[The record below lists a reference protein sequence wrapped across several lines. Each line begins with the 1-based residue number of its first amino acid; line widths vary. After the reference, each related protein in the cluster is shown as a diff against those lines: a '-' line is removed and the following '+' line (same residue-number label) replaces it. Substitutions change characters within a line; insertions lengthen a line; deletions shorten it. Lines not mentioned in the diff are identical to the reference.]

1 MGPAAFIRDPFS
13 GDVLRAAAYKYAGI
27 DPYKKDA
34 HDKLVVKV
42 LRRNTVRKLLNH
54 EEVMKELQRKFESRV
69 GVSSWRE
76 A

>member
-34 HDKLVVKV
+34 HDKLVVK
-42 LRRNTVRKLLNH
+42 LLNH